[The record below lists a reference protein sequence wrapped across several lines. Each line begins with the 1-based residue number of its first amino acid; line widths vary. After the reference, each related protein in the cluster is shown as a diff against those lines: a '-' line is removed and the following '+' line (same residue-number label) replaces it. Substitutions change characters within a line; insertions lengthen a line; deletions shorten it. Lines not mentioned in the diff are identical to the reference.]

1 MDRLQA
7 LKNIEILKS
16 HLNTAEHDYLDVT
29 EKNEALAYENER
41 LKNEILSFQEKMKV
55 F

>member
-1 MDRLQA
+1 MERLQA

-29 EKNEALAYENER
+29 EKNDALSFENER
-41 LKNEILSFQEKMKV
+41 LKNEVLNF
-55 F
+55 